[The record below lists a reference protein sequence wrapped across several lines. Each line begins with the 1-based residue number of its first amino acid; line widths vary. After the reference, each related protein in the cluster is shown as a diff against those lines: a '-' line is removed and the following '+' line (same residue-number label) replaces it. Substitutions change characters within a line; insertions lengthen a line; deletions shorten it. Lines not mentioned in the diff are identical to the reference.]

1 MKKIILLSLVLGL
14 VGCESK
20 EEKQARLNL
29 VVKSFSEEI
38 VKQDL
43 IDPSSAMFSNQKGF
57 CGEVNSKNRMGG
69 YVGKT
74 RYIVLNNKT
83 VLFEDENNIANQQF
97 PRAWS
102 EICNQQPKFND
113 KDELIPPNF
122 KIPEPK
128 YKDAEYHFSAKHAT
142 ATPSSLTVGEGFKYI
157 YPILRLGCEDGVTS
171 ISLWSQRHLSYTS
184 EDYVFVKTD
193 KTTEAQPIK
202 VRSEEDWQDFGENEE
217 LVSLIK
223 SANKLEIFFK
233 TSDGGISL
241 QEFNLV
247 ALKAGMR
254 KQNNACGWNKF

>member
-1 MKKIILLSLVLGL
+1 MKKIILLSLVFGL

-97 PRAWS
+97 SRAWS
-102 EICNQQPKFND
+102 EICNQQ
-113 KDELIPPNF
+113 
-122 KIPEPK
+122 EPVN
-128 YKDAEYHFSAKHAT
+128 Y
-142 ATPSSLTVGEGFKYI
+142 
-157 YPILRLGCEDGVTS
+157 
-171 ISLWSQRHLSYTS
+171 
-184 EDYVFVKTD
+184 FV
-193 KTTEAQPIK
+193 
-202 VRSEEDWQDFGENEE
+202 
-217 LVSLIK
+217 
-223 SANKLEIFFK
+223 
-233 TSDGGISL
+233 
-241 QEFNLV
+241 
-247 ALKAGMR
+247 
-254 KQNNACGWNKF
+254 

>member
-1 MKKIILLSLVLGL
+1 
-14 VGCESK
+14 
-20 EEKQARLNL
+20 
-29 VVKSFSEEI
+29 
-38 VKQDL
+38 
-43 IDPSSAMFSNQKGF
+43 
-57 CGEVNSKNRMGG
+57 
-69 YVGKT
+69 
-74 RYIVLNNKT
+74 
-83 VLFEDENNIANQQF
+83 
-97 PRAWS
+97 
-102 EICNQQPKFND
+102 
-113 KDELIPPNF
+113 
-122 KIPEPK
+122 
-128 YKDAEYHFSAKHAT
+128 T

-157 YPILRLGCEDGVTS
+157 YPILRLGCEGGTTS

-184 EDYVFVKTD
+184 EDYVFVETD

-223 SANKLEIFFK
+223 SANKLKIFFK